1 MDAEVADSR
10 VARVAA
16 AIAEPARSRMLC
28 CLMDGRA
35 RTATELSVVAGVG
48 ASTASAHLT
57 KLRDLGL
64 VAMLAQGKHRY
75 FRLAGPDVARALE
88 ALLVLADGA
97 ALPFKPGTPPR
108 LRAARTCYDHIAGE
122 LGVHLHDHLL
132 GAGWLVP
139 HGEGYDVTAP
149 GEAALASWGVD
160 VAGARAARRRFAC
173 PCMDWSERRVH
184 LAGSLGAAV
193 LQAALVRQWVVNDL
207 DSRAL
212 TVTPKGRVAMGD
224 GCAPIPAPPA
234 SSPALTNPSAP

>member
-64 VAMLAQGKHRY
+64 VGMLAQGKHRY

-97 ALPFKPGTPPR
+97 TLPFEPRTPPR

-132 GAGWLVP
+132 GVGWLVP
-139 HGEGYDVTAP
+139 CGEGYEVTGP
-149 GEAALASWGVD
+149 GEEALASWGVD

-173 PCMDWSERRVH
+173 PCVDWSERRVH

-207 DSRAL
+207 DSRSL
-212 TVTPKGRVAMGD
+212 TVTPKGRVAMG
-224 GCAPIPAPPA
+224 IPG
-234 SSPALTNPSAP
+234 